1 MHSFCINVGSVF
13 TGYVGQ
19 ISIFYPALPDSEL
32 KNTWTNEI
40 RQSKSSTVCYKN
52 YFNMRALLCEE
63 VALDQVGLHNK
74 NSVRSHSGN
83 VQPMF
88 TSTWVVISLDA
99 YLAPYLQ
106 LYHHFGIKHFMLL
119 LNQSC
124 IANTMISKSYASL
137 FSK

>member
-1 MHSFCINVGSVF
+1 
-13 TGYVGQ
+13 
-19 ISIFYPALPDSEL
+19 
-32 KNTWTNEI
+32 
-40 RQSKSSTVCYKN
+40 
-52 YFNMRALLCEE
+52 MRTLLCED

-88 TSTWVVISLDA
+88 TSTWAVISLDA

-119 LNQSC
+119 LIIRVVVQ
-124 IANTMISKSYASL
+124 IQ
-137 FSK
+137 